1 MRGHDPQREQEF
13 FDIFA
18 EYFDL
23 ESNTG
28 RKYTAGEYTLDRMQ
42 RLAALA
48 GHPEERP
55 RIAHVAG
62 TKGKG
67 STCFL
72 LSSLLLSAGQSCGVF
87 TSPHLATVRER
98 FVVNG
103 ALVPYADL
111 LSRSRALEASIRDA
125 GLQPTL
131 FEIMTVLALQIFA
144 ASHCRYVILEVGI
157 GGLLDSTNFV
167 PRTDCSIITPISYD
181 HTQLLGSTIE
191 EIAAQKAGIIRPDTP
206 VVLADQPFREA
217 HQVVRRRAAEL
228 GAPVF
233 APAPL
238 CPPSQ
243 WGLGAAAPFI
253 QANMQTAL
261 RACDVLEKTPSVED
275 FRLPELRGRCE
286 RISSDPLVVIDGAH
300 NADSC
305 TKLTHALAQLH
316 PGVRFTVVLGVVA
329 GKDAAGIFDAL
340 CRGPMA
346 QFVLTNPHSHKGSQ
360 LNALIALA
368 DARNAPYQVVPDIR
382 SKADLPSAVPL
393 LFTGSFFTALI
404 GEKLFSGDP
413 V

>member
-13 FDIFA
+13 FAVFA

-23 ESNTG
+23 ETNTG
-28 RKYTAGEYTLDRMQ
+28 RKYSAEEYTLDRM
-42 RLAALA
+42 RDLAALA
-48 GHPEERP
+48 GHPETAP

-98 FVVNG
+98 FLVDG
-103 ALVPYADL
+103 ALVPYTDL
-111 LSRSRALEASIRDA
+111 LKNSRTLEARIRAA
-125 GLQPTL
+125 GLKPTL
-131 FEIMTVLALQIFA
+131 FEIMTVLALQLFA
-144 ASHCRYVILEVGI
+144 ASRCRYVILEVGI

-167 PRTDCSIITPISYD
+167 PRTHCSVITPISYD
-181 HTQLLGSTIE
+181 HTQLLGSTIQ
-191 EIAAQKAGIIRPDTP
+191 EIAAQKAGILRPGTP

-217 HQVVRRRAAEL
+217 DRIVRKHAQEI

-233 APAPL
+233 DPASA
-238 CPPSQ
+238 CPPSR
-243 WGLGAAAPFI
+243 WGLAAAAPFLHT
-253 QANMQTAL
+253 NMQTAL
-261 RACDVLEKTPSVED
+261 RACEALGETPSTER
-275 FRLPELRGRCE
+275 FQPPELRGRCE
-286 RISSDPLVVIDGAH
+286 EISSDPLVVIDGAH

-305 TKLTHALAQLH
+305 TKLTHALDRLYA
-316 PGVRFTVVLGVVA
+316 GVPFTVVLGVVG

-340 CRGPMA
+340 CRGPSA

-360 LNALIALA
+360 LDVLTHLA
-368 DARNAPYQVVPDIR
+368 DARGVAYEVVPDIQ
-382 SKADLPSAVPL
+382 SKADLPDDVPL

-404 GEKLFSGDP
+404 GEKLFSDES